1 MKSLKFYV
9 LEGNFS
15 IHRLKASASIPKTVF
30 SSPFYAL
37 AKSENE
43 LSIVAAEGI
52 AIESEKSDTGWS
64 ALRVD
69 GTLDF
74 SETGIL
80 AGIAATLAKAGISI
94 FAVSTFDTDYI
105 LVKSERLKD
114 AKTALAAAGHK
125 FGRAKKQEEKPASWA
140 VSAYRDVL
148 EKHIPAISSLLS
160 DKIGPATLSTLR
172 GKATLGVAVGSA
184 YEFLP
189 VAVRIVV
196 PRQIFVDFVV
206 ENLDRILPKTPESTT
221 KAQKRKENAR
231 KGNRKKMTRDAPI

>member
-1 MKSLKFYV
+1 MKSLKFYL

-15 IHRLKASASIPKTVF
+15 IHRLKADSSIPKAVF
-30 SSPFYAL
+30 SSPFYAI

-52 AIESEKSDTGWS
+52 AIESGQSEPGWS
-64 ALRVD
+64 ALHVD

-74 SETGIL
+74 GETGIL
-80 AGIAATLAKAGISI
+80 AGIAATLAKARISI

-105 LVKSERLKD
+105 LLKSERLKD
-114 AKTALAAAGHK
+114 AKAALSAAGHK
-125 FGRAKKQEEKPASWA
+125 FARPRKQDEKTASWA
-140 VSAYRDVL
+140 ASAYRDVL
-148 EKHIPAISSLLS
+148 EKHIPAIRSLLS

-172 GKATLGVAVGSA
+172 GKATLGVAVSSA

-189 VAVRIVV
+189 IAVRIVV

-206 ENLDRILPKTPESTT
+206 ENLDRILPKTTESNAKTQGRKDAKKTPAKETT
-221 KAQKRKENAR
+221 QK
-231 KGNRKKMTRDAPI
+231 